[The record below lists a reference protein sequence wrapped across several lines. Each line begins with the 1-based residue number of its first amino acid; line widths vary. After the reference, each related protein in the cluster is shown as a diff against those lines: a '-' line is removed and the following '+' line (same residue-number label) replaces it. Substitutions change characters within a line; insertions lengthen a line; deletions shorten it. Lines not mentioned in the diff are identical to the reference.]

1 MQRVDEQE
9 YRLREHMRSTV
20 ETGHRAHRLLESRL
34 RYYDPRPR
42 FARDRRR
49 LEGALASIS
58 QAMRLDLARR
68 ANRAQALAAKL
79 SQLSPLRILDRGYA
93 IVTNDSG
100 EIVKATEQ
108 APVDSAINVRLA
120 NGSLGARVTRS

>member
-1 MQRVDEQE
+1 
-9 YRLREHMRSTV
+9 MRSAI
-20 ETGHRAHRLLESRL
+20 EGGHRGHRLLESRL

-49 LEGALASIS
+49 LERALASIS
-58 QAMRLDLARR
+58 QAMRLNLARR
-68 ANRAQALAAKL
+68 TNRAQALAAKL

-100 EIVKATEQ
+100 QIVKASHQ
-108 APVDSAINVRLA
+108 APADSAINVRLA
-120 NGSLGARVTRS
+120 AGSLAARVTRS